1 MIKAK
6 LRKMREQKFTQ
17 EEFAHLLEME
27 TSNYNRRENGITKIS
42 KREWD
47 KMAKILDCKLDE
59 IYEPEYG
66 VYIINGDHAHC
77 NFGNN
82 GTYNGKDYFV
92 FNNKKK
98 YILKLEEENFQ
109 LKEEN
114 TQLKEA
120 LNKKTI

>member
-27 TSNYNRRENGITKIS
+27 TTNYNRRENGITKIS

-59 IYEPEYG
+59 IYEPEDG
-66 VYIINGDHAHC
+66 VYIINGDHAQG

-82 GTYNGKDYFV
+82 GTFNGKDDFV
-92 FNNKKK
+92 FDTMKK